1 MEPDVKKPNGIGCG
15 SVGRVVASD
24 TRGPQFE
31 CRERQISIEHLFS
44 VNYVEK
50 MKENKG
56 KEE

>member
-56 KEE
+56 KE